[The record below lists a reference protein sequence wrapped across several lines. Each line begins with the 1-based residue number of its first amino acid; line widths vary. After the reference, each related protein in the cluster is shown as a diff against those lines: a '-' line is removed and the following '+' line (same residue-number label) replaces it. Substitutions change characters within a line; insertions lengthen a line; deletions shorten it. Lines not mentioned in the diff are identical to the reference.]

1 MLTSIRLIRLWVLGY
16 PDIPTVGDP
25 SFIDRTFGKNSSTD
39 DKSSDHMYY
48 AWAAVEINKNHDMV
62 VVYARSGQTLYPEVR
77 FSLYEDAGPDIRPSR
92 LLKAGE
98 ATYARSS
105 DASPLAWGDC
115 AGASVDPSDDTAIWI
130 AQQYARNP
138 AAGAT
143 NNGNWDIWVGKVMP

>member
-1 MLTSIRLIRLWVLGY
+1 V
-16 PDIPTVGDP
+16 
-25 SFIDRTFGKNSSTD
+25 
-39 DKSSDHMYY
+39 YY

-77 FSLYEDAGPDIRPSR
+77 FSLYEDTGPDIRPSR

-98 ATYARSS
+98 ATYVRGS
-105 DASPLAWGDC
+105 DASPLAWGDT

-138 AAGAT
+138 SSGPT
-143 NNGNWDIWVGKVMP
+143 NNGNWDIWVGKVVP